1 MVYAALRDRLYIAPL
16 GADVQLPRPP
26 DLVLGI
32 GDHLVQLRDP
42 PDGARKRKD
51 RGEKW
56 HRLGA
61 ALKQSATRWAL
72 LAGLCISL
80 YTTIDKA
87 GVGLAPSL
95 LYTYLAMTLTL
106 VYLTPAVL
114 ATVGWR
120 GVWAEWR
127 ASKLSTLLAGGS
139 AMAAYAIVLYV
150 MQTGVQASYVSAT
163 REISVVFGTVLGAAV
178 LKESAG
184 PMRVFG
190 AVLITLG
197 VAVTGLLA

>member
-1 MVYAALRDRLYIAPL
+1 V
-16 GADVQLPRPP
+16 VNLP
-26 DLVLGI
+26 
-32 GDHLVQLRDP
+32 
-42 PDGARKRKD
+42 

-61 ALKQSATRWAL
+61 ALNQSATRWAL
-72 LAGLCISL
+72 LAGLCISF

-114 ATVGWR
+114 ATVGFE
-120 GVWAEWR
+120 GLCAEWR

-139 AMAAYAIVLYV
+139 AMAAYAIVLFV

-163 REISVVFGTVLGAAV
+163 REISVVFGAILGTTVFKETAGAMRVLGAT
-178 LKESAG
+178 
-184 PMRVFG
+184 
-190 AVLITLG
+190 LITFGL
-197 VAVTGLLA
+197 AVTGLFA